1 MLIHQNNP
9 SIFIRNRFCISL
21 CIGNLVSCFRS
32 VQYCSSTVFIAIAR
46 KCLDIIFICYCS
58 KIVRCCLK
66 LGIAHT
72 ITNKQKTYFGA
83 FAVSSCVCVSA
94 DTSVTIVSCSVA
106 AVLSVCAGDGDSEE
120 VWSAAGAPEH
130 AAIDIAITTASI
142 PFIILLILIIVS
154 PL

>member
-1 MLIHQNNP
+1 MKVTFQTCCGVDVHKSFLVATIIILIQVH
-9 SIFIRNRFCISL
+9 
-21 CIGNLVSCFRS
+21 VH
-32 VQYCSSTVFIAIAR
+32 
-46 KCLDIIFICYCS
+46 K
-58 KIVRCCLK
+58 
-66 LGIAHT
+66 
-72 ITNKQKTYFGA
+72 KQVCKSA
-83 FAVSSCVCVSA
+83 SVCVSA

-120 VWSAAGAPEH
+120 VWSTAGAPEH

>member
-1 MLIHQNNP
+1 MDKTLYK
-9 SIFIRNRFCISL
+9 SL
-21 CIGNLVSCFRS
+21 
-32 VQYCSSTVFIAIAR
+32 
-46 KCLDIIFICYCS
+46 KC
-58 KIVRCCLK
+58 
-66 LGIAHT
+66 
-72 ITNKQKTYFGA
+72 KQFNI
-83 FAVSSCVCVSA
+83 

-106 AVLSVCAGDGDSEE
+106 AVLSVCAGDSDSEE

>member
-1 MLIHQNNP
+1 ML
-9 SIFIRNRFCISL
+9 
-21 CIGNLVSCFRS
+21 FRS
-32 VQYCSSTVFIAIAR
+32 
-46 KCLDIIFICYCS
+46 
-58 KIVRCCLK
+58 
-66 LGIAHT
+66 HT

-120 VWSAAGAPEH
+120 VCSAAGAPDH